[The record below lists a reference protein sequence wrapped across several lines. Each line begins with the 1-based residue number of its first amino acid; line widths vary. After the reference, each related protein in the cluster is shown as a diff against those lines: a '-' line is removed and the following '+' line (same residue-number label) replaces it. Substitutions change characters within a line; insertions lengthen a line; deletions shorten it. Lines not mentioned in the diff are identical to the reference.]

1 MGAMMRELLQDLRY
15 GARMLL
21 KNPGFTLTAV
31 MTLALGI
38 GANTAIF
45 SLTDQILLRSLP
57 VERPEELVV
66 LRSPGPK
73 GGYVWSDGDD
83 AAPFSYPMYKDL
95 RDRGANVFSGLLARF
110 AIPLSVAGAGQTERA
125 DGELVSGNYFEVL
138 GARPALGRVF
148 SQEDDRT
155 PGAHQVVVLS
165 HAYWTRR
172 FGADPAILNKT
183 LTVNGNLMTVIG
195 VSGEGFRGVQVGQTP
210 DVFIPMMMKAQ
221 MIPNSRGLDNR
232 RDYWLA
238 IIGRLKPGMSRPQ
251 AEEAIRPTYRSILE
265 EELSLRGGGSAESR
279 QRFLDKR
286 ILLEDG
292 SNGRQVLQRSAKQ
305 PFLVLM
311 GMAGLA
317 LLIACANVANLLL
330 ARGATRQREIAVR
343 MALGAGRW
351 RLMRQFLVE
360 SLMLSLIGGA
370 VGLVVAGWTMQ
381 GLVAVIPPSVGA
393 LGLPTE
399 LDPRLLG
406 FALALSA
413 LTGLLF
419 GVAPAARATRLN
431 LESTLREQGSSVS
444 GGLSSVRFR
453 KALVVSQIVL
463 TTVLLVGAGLFARS
477 LNNLSRLDLGL
488 RPDHLI
494 AFSVAPELNGYS
506 PQRTIN
512 FFDDL
517 RQSIAA
523 LPGVRSVSAAELA
536 ILSDSTA
543 GSNVTI
549 EGYQAQENE
558 DMNISHNRIG
568 PDYFATMGIPLIG
581 GREFTIADGAAGPKV
596 AIINETMAR
605 RFFANRDPIGSRFA
619 FGAGDRIRPDIEIV
633 GVVKDSKHATV
644 REEKRPFAYLPYAQE
659 ENLGRIT
666 FYARTDQD
674 VASIAPSLRREVGR
688 RDNNLPIYDLK
699 TLRQQAD
706 ESLFTDRFLTFL
718 SICFGLLAA
727 ALAAIGLYGVMAYT
741 VTRRIREIGIRI
753 ALGAT
758 QGRVAWLILREVALL
773 ALAGLLAGVPLAYA
787 LGRSAESL
795 LFGVKAGD
803 PLVFAAASLLLG
815 CVALL
820 GGYLPARQAAKV
832 DPMVALRRE

>member
-1 MGAMMRELLQDLRY
+1 MQTIWQDLRY
-15 GARMLL
+15 GARILL
-21 KNPGFTLTAV
+21 KNPGFTLIV
-31 MTLALGI
+31 VLTLALGI

-45 SLTDQILLRSLP
+45 SLTDQILLRRLP

-73 GGYVWSDGDD
+73 TGRVWSDGDN
-83 AAPFSYPMYKDL
+83 AAPFSYPMYKAL
-95 RDRGANVFSGLLARF
+95 RDRGGDVFSGLLARH

-138 GARPALGRVF
+138 GVRPALGRVF
-148 SQEDDRT
+148 NQEDDRA
-155 PGAHQVVVLS
+155 PGAHPLVVLS

-183 LTVNGNLMTVIG
+183 LTVNGTLMTVIG
-195 VSGEGFRGVQVGQTP
+195 VSREGFRGIQVGQTP
-210 DVFIPMMMKAQ
+210 DVFIPMMMTAQ
-221 MIPNSRGLDNR
+221 VAPNQNELDNHK
-232 RDYWLA
+232 DYWLA
-238 IIGRLKPGMSRPQ
+238 VVGRLKPGMTRPQ
-251 AEEAIRPTYRSILE
+251 TEEAVRPSYRSILE
-265 EELSLRGGGSAESR
+265 EELPLMTGFRAETR

-292 SNGRQVLQRSAKQ
+292 AKGRQILQRDAGK
-305 PFLVLM
+305 PILILM

-330 ARGATRQREIAVR
+330 ARGAARQREIAVR

-351 RLMRQFLVE
+351 RLMRQFLLE
-360 SLMLSLIGGA
+360 SLLLSLMGGA
-370 VGLVVAGWTMQ
+370 VGLIVAIWTIH
-381 GLVAVIPPSVGA
+381 GLVAAIPTSVGA
-393 LGLPTE
+393 LGLSTE

-406 FALALSA
+406 FTLALSA

-431 LESTLREQGSSVS
+431 LEATLREQGSSAS
-444 GGLSSVRFR
+444 GSLSSVRFR
-453 KALVVSQIVL
+453 KALVASQIVL

-477 LNNLSRLDLGL
+477 LNNLKRLDLGL
-488 RPDHLI
+488 RANHLI

-506 PQRTIN
+506 PQRTIA

-517 RQSIAA
+517 RQGIAA
-523 LPGVRSVSAAELA
+523 LPGVRSVSAAEIA
-536 ILSDSTA
+536 ILTDNSS

-558 DMNISHNRIG
+558 DMEIRHNRIG
-568 PDYFATMGIPLIG
+568 PDYFATMGIPLLG
-581 GREFTIADGAAGPKV
+581 GREFTAADTAGSPKV
-596 AIINETMAR
+596 AIINESMAR
-605 RFFANRDPIGSRFA
+605 RYFANRNPIGGH
-619 FGAGDRIRPDIEIV
+619 FGFGGGDRVRLDIEIV

-644 REEKRPFAYLPYAQE
+644 REEKRPFAYFPYAQE
-659 ENLGRIT
+659 KDIGSIT

-674 VASIAPSLRREVGR
+674 VGAIAPSLRREVAR

-706 ESLFTDRFLTFL
+706 ESLFADRFLTFL
-718 SICFGLLAA
+718 SICFGSLAA

-758 QGRVAWLILREVALL
+758 QGRVAWLVLREVALL
-773 ALAGLLAGVPLAYA
+773 AGAGLLAGAPLAFA
-787 LGRSAESL
+787 LGRAAESL

-803 PLVFAAASLLLG
+803 PLVFAAAGSLLTL
-815 CVALL
+815 VALF
-820 GGYLPARQAAKV
+820 GGYLPARRAARV

>member
-1 MGAMMRELLQDLRY
+1 MQSLLQDLRY

-21 KNPGFTLTAV
+21 KNPGFTVIAV
-31 MTLALGI
+31 LTLALGI

-45 SLTDQILLRSLP
+45 SLTDQILIRRLP

-83 AAPFSYPMYKDL
+83 AASFSYPMYKDL

-138 GARPALGRVF
+138 GVRPALGRVF
-148 SQEDDRT
+148 SQEDDRA

-172 FGADPAILNKT
+172 FGADSAILNKS
-183 LTVNGNLMTVIG
+183 LTVNGNPMTVIG
-195 VSGEGFRGVQVGQTP
+195 VSREGFRGVQVGQTP

-221 MIPNSRGLDNR
+221 MIPNSRRLDER

-238 IIGRLKPGMSRPQ
+238 IIGRLKPGMSR
-251 AEEAIRPTYRSILE
+251 ALTEEAIRPSYRAALE
-265 EELSLRGGGSAESR
+265 EELSQRSGGSAQSR
-279 QRFLDKR
+279 QRFLDKI

-292 SNGRQVLQRSAKQ
+292 SNGRRILQLNAEK
-305 PFLVLM
+305 PIMILM

-330 ARGATRQREIAVR
+330 ARGAARQREIAVR

-351 RLMRQFLVE
+351 RLMRQFLLE
-360 SLMLSLIGGA
+360 SLLLSLTGGA
-370 VGLVVAGWTMQ
+370 VGLIVAVWTIQ
-381 GLVAVIPPSVGA
+381 GLVTAIPPSVGA
-393 LGLPTE
+393 LGLSTE

-406 FALALSA
+406 FTLALSA

-431 LESTLREQGSSVS
+431 LEATLREQGSSAS
-444 GGLSSVRFR
+444 GSLSSVRFR
-453 KALVVSQIVL
+453 KALVASQIVL

-477 LNNLSRLDLGL
+477 LDNLKRLDLGL
-488 RPDHLI
+488 RADHLI

-506 PQRTIN
+506 PQRTIA

-517 RQSIAA
+517 RQGIAA
-523 LPGVRSVSAAELA
+523 LPGVRSVSAAEIA
-536 ILSDSTA
+536 ILTDSNA

-558 DMNISHNRIG
+558 DLEVRHNRIG
-568 PDYFATMGIPLIG
+568 PDYFATMSIPLLG
-581 GREFTIADGAAGPKV
+581 GREFTVADTAGSPKV

-605 RFFANRDPIGSRFA
+605 RFFANRNPIGSHFA
-619 FGAGDRIRPDIEIV
+619 FGAGDRIRLDIEIV
-633 GVVKDSKHATV
+633 GVVKDSKHATL

-659 ENLGRIT
+659 TNLGRIT

-674 VASIAPSLRREVGR
+674 VGAIAPSLRREVAR

-706 ESLFTDRFLTFL
+706 ESLFADRFLTFL
-718 SICFGLLAA
+718 SICFGSLAA

-773 ALAGLLAGVPLAYA
+773 ALVGLLAGAPLAFA
-787 LGRSAESL
+787 MGRAAESL

-803 PLVFAAASLLLG
+803 PPVFAAASLLLAL
-815 CVALL
+815 VALL
-820 GGYLPARQAAKV
+820 GGYLPARRAARV

>member
-1 MGAMMRELLQDLRY
+1 MQTLWQDLRY

-21 KNPGFTLTAV
+21 KAPGFTLIAV

-57 VERPEELVV
+57 VERPGELVV
-66 LRSPGPK
+66 LRSPGPQ
-73 GGYVWSDGDD
+73 GGYVWSDGDS
-83 AAPFSYPMYKDL
+83 AASFSYPMYKDL
-95 RDRGANVFSGLLARF
+95 RDRGADVFSGLLARF
-110 AIPLSVAGAGQTERA
+110 AIPLSVAGAGQTGQAERA

-138 GARPALGRVF
+138 GVRPALGRVF
-148 SQEDDRT
+148 NQDDDRT

-195 VSGEGFRGVQVGQTP
+195 VSREGFRGVQVGQTP
-210 DVFIPMMMKAQ
+210 DVFIPMTMKAQ
-221 MIPNSRGLDNR
+221 MIPNSRRLDDR

-238 IIGRLKPGMSRPQ
+238 IFGRLKPGVSRVQ
-251 AEEAIRPTYRSILE
+251 TEEAIRPAYRSILE
-265 EELSLRGGGSAESR
+265 EELSLRSGGSPEAR

-286 ILLEDG
+286 ILLADG
-292 SNGRQVLQRSAKQ
+292 SKGRQILQLQTKQ
-305 PFLVLM
+305 PFLILM

-330 ARGATRQREIAVR
+330 ARGAARRREIAVR

-351 RLMRQFLVE
+351 RLMRQFLLE

-370 VGLVVAGWTMQ
+370 VGLVVAAWTIQ
-381 GLVAVIPPSVGA
+381 GLVAAIPPSAGA
-393 LGLPTE
+393 LGLSAE

-406 FALALSA
+406 FTLALSA
-413 LTGLLF
+413 ITGLVF

-431 LESTLREQGSSVS
+431 LESTLREQGSGVS

-477 LNNLSRLDLGL
+477 LNNLNRLDLGL
-488 RPDHLI
+488 RADHLI

-506 PQRTIN
+506 PQRTIAL
-512 FFDDL
+512 FDDL
-517 RQSIAA
+517 RQGLAA
-523 LPGVRSVSAAELA
+523 LPGVRSVGAAELP
-536 ILSDSTA
+536 ILTDSTA
-543 GSNVTI
+543 GSNMTI

-558 DMNISHNRIG
+558 DMEVRHNRIG
-568 PDYFATMGIPLIG
+568 PDYFATMGIPLIS
-581 GREFTIADGAAGPKV
+581 GREFTVADAAGAPKV

-605 RFFANRDPIGSRFA
+605 RFFANRNPIGSHFA

-644 REEKRPFAYLPYAQE
+644 REEKWPFAYLPYAQSAD
-659 ENLGRIT
+659 LGKIT

-674 VASIAPSLRREVGR
+674 VDSIAPSLRREVAR
-688 RDNNLPIYDLK
+688 RDNNLPIFDLK
-699 TLRQQAD
+699 TFRRQAD
-706 ESLFTDRFLTFL
+706 ESLFTDRFVTIL

-727 ALAAIGLYGVMAYT
+727 TLAAIGLYGVMAYT

-773 ALAGLLAGVPLAYA
+773 ALAGLLAGAPLAFA
-787 LGRSAESL
+787 LGRAAESI
-795 LFGVKAGD
+795 LFDVKAGD

-815 CVALL
+815 FVALL
-820 GGYLPARQAAKV
+820 GGYLPARRAAKV
-832 DPMVALRRE
+832 DPMTALRRE